1 MTAARF
7 RIMAMLAVL
16 VFVGASATSAQG
28 SGGDDE
34 GKAKARLIG
43 YREVPAISTE
53 GDGTFRARM
62 MGDDAFTF
70 RLSYDDLS
78 SHVQQAHIHFG
89 QKGVNGG
96 IAVFLCSNLGNG
108 PAGTPP
114 CPQPA
119 PGETATVEGTRTAA
133 DVIGP
138 AAQGIAPGQ
147 FDELVRALRAGVAY
161 ANVHSQQWPAGE
173 IRGQFDRRGH

>member
-1 MTAARF
+1 MATTRF

-28 SGGDDE
+28 SGGHDE
-34 GKAKARLIG
+34 RKAKARLIG

-108 PAGTPP
+108 PAGTAP
-114 CPQPA
+114 CPDSGEVTGTITAAQVVGPTGQGIS
-119 PGETATVEGTRTAA
+119 PGE
-133 DVIGP
+133 
-138 AAQGIAPGQ
+138 
-147 FDELVRALRAGVAY
+147 FDEVLEAIRAGVTY
-161 ANVHSQQWPAGE
+161 ANVHTDTFSTGE
-173 IRGQFDRRGH
+173 IRGQLKGKRHHH

>member
-1 MTAARF
+1 MATTRF
-7 RIMAMLAVL
+7 RFMAMLAVL

-34 GKAKARLIG
+34 RKAKARLIG

-89 QKGVNGG
+89 QKRVNGG
-96 IAVFLCSNLGNG
+96 VAVFLCTNLANG
-108 PAGTPP
+108 PAGTAT
-114 CPQPA
+114 CPDS
-119 PGETATVEGTRTAA
+119 GEATGTITAA
-133 DVIGP
+133 QVVGP
-138 AAQGIAPGQ
+138 AGQGI
-147 FDELVRALRAGVAY
+147 
-161 ANVHSQQWPAGE
+161 SAGE
-173 IRGQFDRRGH
+173 VAEA